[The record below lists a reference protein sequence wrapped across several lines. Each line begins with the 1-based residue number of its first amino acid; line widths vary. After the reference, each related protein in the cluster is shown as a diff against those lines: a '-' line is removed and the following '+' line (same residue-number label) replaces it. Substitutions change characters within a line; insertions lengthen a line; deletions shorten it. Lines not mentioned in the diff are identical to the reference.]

1 MTLATPSTTDE
12 RCLPLITGGTLSCW
26 DGERAMLNA
35 VRWYNGA
42 EAYGAD
48 IDTYRIYLMNHEVGH
63 RPAAVTRT
71 VHAPARSPP

>member
-1 MTLATPSTTDE
+1 
-12 RCLPLITGGTLSCW
+12 
-26 DGERAMLNA
+26 MLNA

-63 RPAAVTRT
+63 GPRPPSRELST
-71 VHAPARSPP
+71 PARSPP